1 MMTHGFN
8 DLTMDEKMELFV
20 STKVKRLLQCIEEVA
35 RDLDGGYVR
44 DGGGGL
50 GLEIMM
56 ENLHIKP
63 TSLTILIFVQLRIIA
78 PTLAWLI
85 NKMATHLRCILHTA
99 HRDFINM
106 KDSHSRF

>member
-1 MMTHGFN
+1 MMTHGFD

-44 DGGGGL
+44 GGGGGL

-85 NKMATHLRCILHTA
+85 NKMATHLRCVYHHCIVY
-99 HRDFINM
+99 
-106 KDSHSRF
+106 